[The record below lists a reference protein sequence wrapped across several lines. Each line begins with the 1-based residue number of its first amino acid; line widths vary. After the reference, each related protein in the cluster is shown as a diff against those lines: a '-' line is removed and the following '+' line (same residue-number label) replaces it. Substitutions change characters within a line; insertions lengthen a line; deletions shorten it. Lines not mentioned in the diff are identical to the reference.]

1 MSKENTVSIRPNQ
14 EKLMN
19 THHNRRHFFRLAGLS
34 TAVFAGCSSA
44 ADSAAPAAAPLSP
57 LAPAVK
63 ARLKSQLAM
72 ASYTCRKFTL
82 DQALQMTVRAGFK
95 NIALKDDSKIDA
107 LLKSDL
113 DQARKC
119 GKSRIEE
126 RL

>member
-1 MSKENTVSIRPNQ
+1 MYTQ
-14 EKLMN
+14 
-19 THHNRRHFFRLAGLS
+19 HNRRHFFRLAGIS
-34 TAVFAGCSSA
+34 TAVFAGCSTT
-44 ADSAAPAAAPLSP
+44 AAPLSSI
-57 LAPAVK
+57 APAVK

-82 DQALQMTVRAGFK
+82 DQTLEMTVRAGFK